1 MRRAHIGEVRHAR
14 HHLVVDKVAFAPQQ
28 ARILVALDGLADS
41 VGGMVQF
48 ILFVHDEKIMTY
60 KPFDLTGK
68 TALITGGNSGI
79 GLGFAEALA
88 QAGATV
94 CIWGTN
100 SEKNQ
105 IALKSI
111 ESHGGKVLALTCDV
125 GDEEQVETRFAET
138 VAKLGPVHACFANA
152 GVSGRAEVKSFA
164 EMTTAEWKRVTRV
177 NLDGAFY
184 TLRAA
189 SRHMAGHGL
198 GGALVGTAS
207 LAAISGQP
215 RGEHYA
221 ATKGGLIS
229 MIRALAVEFARQGI
243 RANAILPGWIETA
256 MTEKALNWDRF
267 RVKVLPRVPV
277 RRWGQPADFGAI
289 AVYLVSDASS
299 YHTGD
304 TFLIDGGY
312 SLF

>member
-1 MRRAHIGEVRHAR
+1 MAYSA
-14 HHLVVDKVAFAPQQ
+14 
-28 ARILVALDGLADS
+28 
-41 VGGMVQF
+41 
-48 ILFVHDEKIMTY
+48 
-60 KPFDLTGK
+60 FDLQGK
-68 TALITGGNSGI
+68 SVLITGGNSGI
-79 GLGFAEALA
+79 GLGMAEALV
-88 QAGATV
+88 QAGAAV

-100 SEKNQ
+100 LEKNAA
-105 IALKSI
+105 ALTKLKA
-111 ESHGGKVLALTCDV
+111 HGGKALALACDV
-125 GDEEQVETRFAET
+125 GNEQEVEQRFAET
-138 VAKLGPVHACFANA
+138 VAALGPLHGCFANA
-152 GVSGRAEVKSFA
+152 GVSGRANVKSFA
-164 EMTTAEWKRVTRV
+164 EMDAEEWKRVTRV

-189 SRHMAGHGL
+189 AKHMVGHGQ

-229 MIRALAVEFARQGI
+229 MMRALAVEFARHGI
-243 RANAILPGWIETA
+243 RANSILPGWIDTA
-256 MTEKALNWDRF
+256 MTEKALNWDKF
-267 RVKVLPRVPV
+267 RDKVLPRVPA
-277 RRWGQPADFGAI
+277 RRWGKPEDFGAI
-289 AVYLVSDASS
+289 AIYLVSDASS

>member
-1 MRRAHIGEVRHAR
+1 MA
-14 HHLVVDKVAFAPQQ
+14 
-28 ARILVALDGLADS
+28 
-41 VGGMVQF
+41 
-48 ILFVHDEKIMTY
+48 Y
-60 KPFDLTGK
+60 KAFDLTGK

-88 QAGATV
+88 QAGASV

-100 SEKNQ
+100 AQKNEG
-105 IALKSI
+105 ALKKIQSY
-111 ESHGGKVLALTCDV
+111 GVKAVALQCDV
-125 GDEEQVETRFAET
+125 GDEAQVEQRFAET
-138 VAKLGPVHACFANA
+138 VAALGPVHACFANA
-152 GVSGRAEVKSFA
+152 GVSGRAEVKSFTDMST
-164 EMTTAEWKRVTRV
+164 EEWKRVTRV

-184 TLRAA
+184 TLRATA
-189 SRHMAGHGL
+189 RHMVGHGK

-229 MIRALAVEFARQGI
+229 MIRALAVEFARNGI
-243 RANAILPGWIETA
+243 RANAVLPGWIETA
-256 MTEKALNWDRF
+256 MTEKALNWDKF
-267 RVKVLPRVPV
+267 RDKVLPRVPA
-277 RRWGQPADFGAI
+277 RRWGKPEDFGAI

>member
-1 MRRAHIGEVRHAR
+1 
-14 HHLVVDKVAFAPQQ
+14 
-28 ARILVALDGLADS
+28 
-41 VGGMVQF
+41 
-48 ILFVHDEKIMTY
+48 MTY
-60 KPFDLTGK
+60 KAFDLTGK
-68 TALITGGNSGI
+68 TAVITGGNSGI
-79 GLGFAEALA
+79 GLGMAEALA
-88 QAGATV
+88 QAGASV
-94 CIWGTN
+94 CVWGTN
-100 SEKNQ
+100 AQKNAA
-105 IALKSI
+105 ALARLK
-111 ESHGGKVLALTCDV
+111 SHGGKALALHCDV
-125 GDEEQVETRFAET
+125 GDEGEVEQRFAET
-138 VAKLGPVHACFANA
+138 VAALGPVHACFANA
-152 GVSGRAEVKSFA
+152 GVSGRANVKSFTEMDA
-164 EMTTAEWKRVTRV
+164 EEWHRVTRI

-189 SRHMAGHGL
+189 ARHMAAHAQ

-229 MIRALAVEFARQGI
+229 MIRALAVEFARHRI

-256 MTEKALNWDRF
+256 MTEKALNWDKF
-267 RVKVLPRVPV
+267 RDKVLPRVPV
-277 RRWGQPADFGAI
+277 RRWGKPEDFGAI

>member
-1 MRRAHIGEVRHAR
+1 MA
-14 HHLVVDKVAFAPQQ
+14 
-28 ARILVALDGLADS
+28 
-41 VGGMVQF
+41 
-48 ILFVHDEKIMTY
+48 Y
-60 KPFDLTGK
+60 KAFDLTGK
-68 TALITGGNSGI
+68 SVLITGGNSGI
-79 GLGFAEALA
+79 GLGMAEALA
-88 QAGATV
+88 QAGAAV

-100 SEKNQ
+100 EEKNNSALKKLKALNAKC
-105 IALKSI
+105 IAL
-111 ESHGGKVLALTCDV
+111 HCDV
-125 GDEEQVETRFAET
+125 GDEQQVEQRFAET
-138 VAKLGPVHACFANA
+138 VAALGPLHGCFANA
-152 GVSGRAEVKSFA
+152 GVSGRANVKSFA
-164 EMTTAEWKRVTRV
+164 EMDTEEWKRVTRV

-189 SRHMAGHGL
+189 AKHMVEHGK

-229 MIRALAVEFARQGI
+229 MIRALAVEFARYGI

-256 MTEKALNWDRF
+256 MTEKALNWDKF
-267 RVKVLPRVPV
+267 RDKVLPRVPV
-277 RRWGQPADFGAI
+277 RRWGKPEDFGAI
-289 AVYLVSDASS
+289 AVYLVSDASG

>member
-1 MRRAHIGEVRHAR
+1 MA
-14 HHLVVDKVAFAPQQ
+14 
-28 ARILVALDGLADS
+28 
-41 VGGMVQF
+41 
-48 ILFVHDEKIMTY
+48 Y
-60 KPFDLTGK
+60 KAFDLNGK
-68 TALITGGNSGI
+68 TALVTGGNSGI
-79 GLGFAEALA
+79 GLGMAEALA
-88 QAGATV
+88 QAGASV

-100 SEKNQ
+100 AEKN
-105 IALKSI
+105 IAALAKLQ
-111 ESHGGKVLALTCDV
+111 SHGARALALHCDV
-125 GDEEQVETRFAET
+125 GDEQEVEARFAET
-138 VAKLGPVHACFANA
+138 VAALGPIHACFANA
-152 GVSGRAEVKSFA
+152 GVSGRATVKSFT
-164 EMTTAEWKRVTRV
+164 EMSTEEWKRVTRV

-189 SRHMAGHGL
+189 AKHMAAHGQ

-229 MIRALAVEFARQGI
+229 MIRALAVEFARHGI
-243 RANAILPGWIETA
+243 CANAILPGWIETA
-256 MTEKALNWDRF
+256 MTEKVLNWDKF
-267 RVKVLPRVPV
+267 RDKVLPRVPM
-277 RRWGQPADFGAI
+277 RRWGRPEDFGAI

>member
-1 MRRAHIGEVRHAR
+1 MPYPA
-14 HHLVVDKVAFAPQQ
+14 
-28 ARILVALDGLADS
+28 
-41 VGGMVQF
+41 
-48 ILFVHDEKIMTY
+48 
-60 KPFDLTGK
+60 FDLTGK
-68 TALITGGNSGI
+68 AALITGGNSGI
-79 GLGFAEALA
+79 GLGMAEALA
-88 QAGATV
+88 QAGAAV

-100 SEKNQ
+100 AEKNAA
-105 IALKSI
+105 ALKKI
-111 ESHGGKVLALTCDV
+111 QSHGTKAIELECDV
-125 GDEEQVETRFAET
+125 GDEQQVEQRFAET
-138 VAKLGPVHACFANA
+138 VAALGPLHACFANA
-152 GVSGRAEVKSFA
+152 GVSGRANVKSFA
-164 EMTTAEWKRVTRV
+164 DMDAAEWKRVTRV

-189 SRHMAGHGL
+189 AKHMVGHGK

-229 MIRALAVEFARQGI
+229 MIRALAVEFARYGV
-243 RANAILPGWIETA
+243 RANAILPGWIDTA
-256 MTEKALNWDRF
+256 MTEKALNWDKF
-267 RVKVLPRVPV
+267 RDKVLPRVPM
-277 RRWGQPADFGAI
+277 RRWGKPADFGAI

>member
-1 MRRAHIGEVRHAR
+1 
-14 HHLVVDKVAFAPQQ
+14 
-28 ARILVALDGLADS
+28 
-41 VGGMVQF
+41 
-48 ILFVHDEKIMTY
+48 MTY
-60 KPFDLTGK
+60 KAFDLTGK
-68 TALITGGNSGI
+68 AALVTGGNSGI

-88 QAGATV
+88 QAGASV

-100 SEKNQ
+100 REKNET
-105 IALKSI
+105 ALNKI
-111 ESHGGKVLALTCDV
+111 KAYGGKAVALQCDV
-125 GDEEQVETRFAET
+125 GEEAQVEQRFVET
-138 VAKLGPVHACFANA
+138 VAALGPLHACFANA
-152 GVSGRAEVKSFA
+152 GVSGRANVKSFTEMDA
-164 EMTTAEWKRVTRV
+164 EEWKRVTRV

-189 SRHMAGHGL
+189 AKHMVGHGR

-243 RANAILPGWIETA
+243 RANAVLPGWIETA

-267 RVKVLPRVPV
+267 REKVLPRVPM

-289 AVYLVSDASS
+289 TVYLVSDASS

>member
-1 MRRAHIGEVRHAR
+1 MAYRA
-14 HHLVVDKVAFAPQQ
+14 
-28 ARILVALDGLADS
+28 
-41 VGGMVQF
+41 
-48 ILFVHDEKIMTY
+48 
-60 KPFDLTGK
+60 FDLTGE
-68 TALITGGNSGI
+68 TVLVTGGNSGI
-79 GLGFAEALA
+79 GLGMAEAVA
-88 QAGATV
+88 QAGASV

-100 SEKNQ
+100 EQKNKS
-105 IALKSI
+105 ALKKI
-111 ESHGGKVLALTCDV
+111 ESHGTKALALHCDV
-125 GDEEQVETRFAET
+125 GDEKEVEARFVETVKE
-138 VAKLGPVHACFANA
+138 LGPIHGCFANA
-152 GVSGRAEVKSFA
+152 GVSGRANVKSFTEMDA
-164 EMTTAEWKRVTRV
+164 EEWKRVTRI
-177 NLDGAFY
+177 NLDGAFF

-189 SRHMAGHGL
+189 ARHMVEHGK

-229 MIRALAVEFARQGI
+229 MIRALAVEFARNGI

-256 MTEKALNWDRF
+256 MTEKALAWDKF
-267 RVKVLPRVPV
+267 RDKVLPRVPV
-277 RRWGQPADFGAI
+277 RRWGRPEDFGAI

>member
-1 MRRAHIGEVRHAR
+1 MPYSA
-14 HHLVVDKVAFAPQQ
+14 
-28 ARILVALDGLADS
+28 
-41 VGGMVQF
+41 
-48 ILFVHDEKIMTY
+48 
-60 KPFDLTGK
+60 FDLTGK

-79 GLGFAEALA
+79 GLGMAEALA
-88 QAGATV
+88 QAGASV
-94 CIWGTN
+94 CIWGSN
-100 SEKNQ
+100 ADKNAA
-105 IALKSI
+105 ALARLKAL
-111 ESHGGKVLALTCDV
+111 GGKALALQCDV
-125 GDEEQVETRFAET
+125 GEEAQVEQRFAET
-138 VAKLGPVHACFANA
+138 VAALGPVHACFANA
-152 GVSGRAEVKSFA
+152 GVSGRAEVKSFT
-164 EMTTAEWKRVTRV
+164 EMSTAEWKRVTRV
-177 NLDGAFY
+177 NLDGAFF

-189 SRHMAGHGL
+189 ARHMVGHGQ

-229 MIRALAVEFARQGI
+229 MIRALAVEFARHGV

-256 MTEKALNWDRF
+256 MTEKALNWDKF
-267 RVKVLPRVPV
+267 RDKVLPRVPV
-277 RRWGQPADFGAI
+277 RRWGRPEDFGAI

>member
-1 MRRAHIGEVRHAR
+1 MA
-14 HHLVVDKVAFAPQQ
+14 
-28 ARILVALDGLADS
+28 
-41 VGGMVQF
+41 
-48 ILFVHDEKIMTY
+48 Y
-60 KPFDLTGK
+60 KAFDLTGK
-68 TALITGGNSGI
+68 SVLITGGNSGI

-100 SEKNQ
+100 GAKNEA
-105 IALKSI
+105 ALKKI
-111 ESHGGKVLALTCDV
+111 GGKSIAFQCDV
-125 GDEEQVETRFAET
+125 GDEAQVEARFAET
-138 VAKLGPVHACFANA
+138 VARLGPLHGCFANA
-152 GVSGRAEVKSFA
+152 GVSGRANVKSFA
-164 EMTTAEWKRVTRV
+164 EMETEEWKRVTRV

-189 SRHMAGHGL
+189 ARHMMAHGQ

-229 MIRALAVEFARQGI
+229 MVRALAVEFARYGI
-243 RANAILPGWIETA
+243 RANAVLPGWIETA
-256 MTEKALNWDRF
+256 MTEKAMNWDKF
-267 RVKVLPRVPV
+267 RDKVLPRVPV
-277 RRWGQPADFGAI
+277 RRWGKPEDFGAI

>member
-1 MRRAHIGEVRHAR
+1 MA
-14 HHLVVDKVAFAPQQ
+14 
-28 ARILVALDGLADS
+28 
-41 VGGMVQF
+41 
-48 ILFVHDEKIMTY
+48 Y
-60 KPFDLTGK
+60 KAFDLTGK

-79 GLGFAEALA
+79 GLGMAEALA
-88 QAGATV
+88 QAGAAV

-100 SEKNQ
+100 AQKNEAALKKIQ
-105 IALKSI
+105 SYGAKAIALK
-111 ESHGGKVLALTCDV
+111 CDV
-125 GDEEQVETRFAET
+125 GEEQEVEARFAET
-138 VAKLGPVHACFANA
+138 VAALGPVHACFANA
-152 GVSGRAEVKSFA
+152 GVSGRAAVKSFT
-164 EMTTAEWKRVTRV
+164 EMDAAEWKRVTRV

-189 SRHMAGHGL
+189 AKHMVEHRK

-229 MIRALAVEFARQGI
+229 MIRALSVEFARYGV

-256 MTEKALNWDRF
+256 MTEKALNWDKF
-267 RVKVLPRVPV
+267 RDKVLPRVPM
-277 RRWGQPADFGAI
+277 RRWGKPEDFGAI